1 MKRRM
6 DLKELLVRV
15 AELYY
20 MEGLTQEAIAQMLD
34 LSRPQVSR
42 YLKRARELGIV
53 EIRIMSPLLAVSDQR
68 DRLSHMFSLPFVTV
82 VSTVGEDPDWVQ
94 DRFGLAVA
102 ETLEQM
108 AKEDAVV
115 GFGPGQGIYHAVRA
129 LTPNAVYNVTTLG
142 LVGQDERPDAMYQPN
157 QLAGEAAVHW
167 HARWIPIPAPARL
180 ASVEERGRRRGAS
193 RPSGWRPACAET
205 KPQ

>member
-1 MKRRM
+1 
-6 DLKELLVRV
+6 
-15 AELYY
+15 
-20 MEGLTQEAIAQMLD
+20 
-34 LSRPQVSR
+34 
-42 YLKRARELGIV
+42 
-53 EIRIMSPLLAVSDQR
+53 
-68 DRLSHMFSLPFVTV
+68 
-82 VSTVGEDPDWVQ
+82 
-94 DRFGLAVA
+94 
-102 ETLEQM
+102 M

-129 LTPNAVYNVTTLG
+129 LTPNPVYNVTTLG